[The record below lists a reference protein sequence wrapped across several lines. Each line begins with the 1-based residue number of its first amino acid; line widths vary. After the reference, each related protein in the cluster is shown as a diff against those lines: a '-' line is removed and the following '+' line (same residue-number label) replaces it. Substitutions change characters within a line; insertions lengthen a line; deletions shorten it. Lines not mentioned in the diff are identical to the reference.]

1 MCLSVLSCTCNIW
14 YTYRS
19 WHMTLYCVWC
29 FWEII
34 KLFPC
39 TTWSLM
45 EESGYR
51 VTNGT
56 TTLDVKTQPSYLLNT
71 DGTVL
76 WYCQCIYQC
85 GGAVCCV
92 ILSVP
97 VPMWQC
103 SVVWYCQC
111 LYQCGGAL
119 LYDTVSTCTNVAVL
133 CVVWYCQCL
142 YQCGGALLCDTVS
155 TCTNVAV
162 LCCMIL
168 WVPVRMC
175 QCSVLRYCQCLYQ
188 CDSVRLCDTLSTCT
202 NVAVL
207 CCVILPVP
215 VPIWQCSVVLYCQ
228 CLYQCG
234 SAFVMERASPAFSD
248 VFRKALL
255 VLAKIYFC
263 LHSLIS
269 MV

>member
-19 WHMTLYCVWC
+19 WHVTLYCVWC

-56 TTLDVKTQPSYLLNT
+56 TTLDVRTQPSYLLNT

-85 GGAVCCV
+85 GGALLCDTVSACTNVSVLCCM
-92 ILSVP
+92 ILWVP

-103 SVVWYCQC
+103 SVVWYCEC
-111 LYQCGGAL
+111 LYECVSAL
-119 LYDTVSTCTNVAVL
+119 CCDIVSACINVTVFVCVILSVPVPMWRCF
-133 CVVWYCQCL
+133 VVWYCQCL
-142 YQCGGALLCDTVS
+142 YQYDSALLCYTVS
-155 TCTNVAV
+155 ACTSVAV
-162 LCCMIL
+162 LL
-168 WVPVRMC
+168 SWNAP
-175 QCSVLRYCQCLYQ
+175 VLR
-188 CDSVRLCDTLSTCT
+188 SVTSFVKPFSYSLKYISVCT
-202 NVAVL
+202 V
-207 CCVILPVP
+207 
-215 VPIWQCSVVLYCQ
+215 
-228 CLYQCG
+228 
-234 SAFVMERASPAFSD
+234 
-248 VFRKALL
+248 
-255 VLAKIYFC
+255 
-263 LHSLIS
+263 
-269 MV
+269 